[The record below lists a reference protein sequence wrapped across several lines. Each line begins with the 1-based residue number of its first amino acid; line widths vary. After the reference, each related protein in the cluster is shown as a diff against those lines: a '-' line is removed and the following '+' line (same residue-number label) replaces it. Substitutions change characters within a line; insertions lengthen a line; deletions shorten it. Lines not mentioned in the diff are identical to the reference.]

1 MPDNAGVEGPAGLDW
16 YSIGIMA
23 TAPLVVGLF
32 VAHMF
37 WRKSEPIFGNIVA
50 TGIIFSSAFAMIWK
64 EHIELDRIVQK
75 CIEAGFTCWPEP
87 SAFTRFAIY
96 AFIGL
101 LEVFVVFTVSLRVE
115 ERIRLRE
122 YAPEWR
128 RWSR

>member
-32 VAHMF
+32 VAYMF

-50 TGIIFSSAFAMIWK
+50 TGIIFSSAFAMIWN
-64 EHIELDRIVQK
+64 EHIALDRIVQK

-101 LEVFVVFTVSLRVE
+101 LEVFVVFTLSLRME
-115 ERIRLRE
+115 ERIRLRD